1 MRREVKAVLHR
12 FPHCSPL
19 LNCEHLSPLQQSH
32 PEELRATGDFNA
44 GLQLCAFSSRFHS
57 VERERSPPVFAANHA
72 LCSTNTPRPATH
84 SNTKTHY
91 NQRRQAALI
100 FFYIYE

>member
-1 MRREVKAVLHR
+1 MKREVKAVLHR

-57 VERERSPPVFAANHA
+57 VEREREAP
-72 LCSTNTPRPATH
+72 LCLQLITLCVRPTHRVLQHTATQKH
-84 SNTKTHY
+84 TTIRKDKQH
-91 NQRRQAALI
+91 
-100 FFYIYE
+100 